1 MNPTWLD
8 VVLAVLIVAGALRGF
23 MRGLI
28 REGMAFGGL
37 AVGLI
42 LATQWYSEVAKAFKP
57 FVGGG
62 RFIEGMAYLLV
73 VLAVLAVA
81 TLLTV
86 VIMKTMSF
94 FLVGWL
100 DGLGGLLFGAAQGAV
115 LAVVILVLMVKYP
128 SAGLDG
134 AVKDSS
140 LAKGLL
146 DAMPIVLESLPRE
159 LAAVS
164 EFFDTPVKGK

>member
-8 VVLAVLIVAGALRGF
+8 VVITALIVAGALRGF

-37 AVGLI
+37 AVGLV
-42 LATQWYSEVAKAFKP
+42 LATQWHLEVAKAFEP

-62 RFIEGMAYLLV
+62 RLIEGMAYVLV

-81 TLLTV
+81 TLMTV
-86 VIMKTMSF
+86 IIMRVMNF
-94 FLVGWL
+94 LLVGWL
-100 DGLGGLLFGAAQGAV
+100 DGLGGLVFGAAQGAI

-128 SAGLDG
+128 SAGLDE

-140 LAKGLL
+140 LANRLL
-146 DAMPIVLESLPRE
+146 DATPVVLNSLPPE

-164 EFFDTPVKGK
+164 EFFDTTVKDQ

>member
-8 VVLAVLIVAGALRGF
+8 IVLAVLIIAGALRGF

-37 AVGLI
+37 AIGLV
-42 LATQWYSEVAKAFKP
+42 LATQWYDEVADAFKP

-62 RFIEGMAYLLV
+62 RFIEATAYLMV

-86 VIMKTMSF
+86 VIMKAMRF

-100 DGLGGLLFGAAQGAV
+100 DGLGGLVFGAAQGAV
-115 LAVVILVLMVKYP
+115 LAVVVLVLMLKYP
-128 SAGLDG
+128 DAGLEG
-134 AVKDSS
+134 AVADSS
-140 LAKGLL
+140 LASHLL
-146 DAMPIVLESLPRE
+146 DSVPFVLESLPPE
-159 LAAVS
+159 FAAVS
-164 EFFDTPVKGK
+164 EFFNTSVKGR

>member
-1 MNPTWLD
+1 MNLTWLD
-8 VVLAVLIVAGALRGF
+8 VVLAALILAGALRGF
-23 MRGLI
+23 MRGLV

-42 LATQWYSEVAKAFKP
+42 LATQWYLEVAKVLKP

-62 RFIEGMAYLLV
+62 RFIEGLAYLFV

-86 VIMKTMSF
+86 IIMRVMSF

-134 AVKDSS
+134 AVTESS
-140 LAKGLL
+140 LACALL
-146 DAMPIVLESLPRE
+146 DSVPVVLKSLPSE
-159 LAAVS
+159 LSAVS
-164 EFFDTPVKGK
+164 EFFDTPVKRK

>member
-1 MNPTWLD
+1 LNPTWLD
-8 VVLAVLIVAGALRGF
+8 IVLAVLIVAGALRGF

-37 AVGLI
+37 AIGLL
-42 LATQWYSEVAKAFKP
+42 LATQWYQEVADAFKP

-86 VIMKTMSF
+86 VIINVMRF

-100 DGLGGLLFGAAQGAV
+100 DGLGGLVFGAAQGAV
-115 LAVVILVLMVKYP
+115 LAVVILVLMLKYP
-128 SAGLDG
+128 NAGLED

-140 LAKGLL
+140 LANSLL
-146 DAMPIVLESLPRE
+146 ERVPFVLESLPPE
-159 LAAVS
+159 FAAVS
-164 EFFDTPVKGK
+164 EFFNTSVKDK

>member
-8 VVLAVLIVAGALRGF
+8 VVLITLIVAGALRGF

-42 LATQWYSEVAKAFKP
+42 LATQWYMEVVKAIKP

-62 RFIEGMAYLLV
+62 RFIEALAYLFV
-73 VLAVLAVA
+73 VLAVLAAA

-86 VIMKTMSF
+86 VLLRVMNF
-94 FLVGWL
+94 FLVGWI

-115 LAVVILVLMVKYP
+115 LAVVILVLMVRYP
-128 SAGLDG
+128 TAGLDG
-134 AVKDSS
+134 AVKES
-140 LAKGLL
+140 LIARALL
-146 DAMPIVLESLPRE
+146 DAVPVVLEHLPSE
-159 LAAVS
+159 LAVVS
-164 EFFDTPVKGK
+164 HFFDTPIKR